1 LALAAALAVLLSLS
15 ASPAGAAAVLDTKA
29 LRYGHE
35 EGLAKAKAEGKH
47 VLAYFWTTWCGNCA
61 WLNEN
66 VLANP
71 AVVETLDRDFVFV
84 PLDADLERDLGRQY
98 LVRVVPMIVFLDPDG
113 EPATVLPGLAPPE
126 IFVDVLNYVSS
137 KAYLEMEFD
146 QYAALGDGAPKAQ
159 WQGAGQSTP
168 LPEPKAPS
176 PALIMLRQGGPA
188 LVGLAGDMLVQTFS
202 PALIHSTLAVVLK
215 AAAMARQGTGRYGD
229 ERNEE
234 LTPTLAPSTA
244 PPLTPD
250 PNF

>member
-1 LALAAALAVLLSLS
+1 LALALLSSFS

-29 LRYGHE
+29 LQYGHD

-47 VLAYFWTTWCGNCA
+47 TLAYFWTTWCGNCA

-66 VLANP
+66 VLASP
-71 AVVETLDRDFVFV
+71 AVVEALDRDFVFV
-84 PLDADLERDLGRQY
+84 PLDADVERDLGRQY

-126 IFVDVLNYVSS
+126 IFLSILNYVSS
-137 KAYLEMEFD
+137 KAYAEMEFD
-146 QYAALGDGAPKAQ
+146 QYAALGDGAPKSD
-159 WQGAGQSTP
+159 WRSETEP

-176 PALIMLRQGGPA
+176 PALIMLRSGGPA

-202 PALIHSTLAVVLK
+202 PALIHSALAVVLK
-215 AAAMARQGTGRYGD
+215 AAAMARPGPAGRYGD
-229 ERNEE
+229 ARNEE
-234 LTPTLAPSTA
+234 LTPTLAPSAA
-244 PPLTPD
+244 PPPAPD